1 MFRDE
6 IVPVYAKMC
15 TYLAA
20 GALWLSAVFMSGC
33 IASPDVPDQST
44 GAGVSNTLPWAHLAS
59 DLGPDPAILFG
70 QLSNG
75 FRYVIVENQEPAGR
89 VSMHLNVQAG
99 SLHENDGE
107 EGTAHFLEHMLFNG
121 STNFQPGELV
131 KYFQRI
137 GMQFG
142 PDANAHTGFRETV
155 YDILLADNS
164 EASIKEGLLVLN
176 DYAQGALL
184 LESEVDRERGIILA
198 EKRTRDSVD
207 YRTWVAAAKF
217 EMPDTL
223 VPLRMPIGTQAA
235 IENADRESLKG
246 FYDAW
251 YRPEKMMVV
260 LVGDIQAEQV
270 EKLIAAEF
278 DAIQARGSRRPKPEL
293 GSLTHRGDKSFYHFE
308 KEADKTTVRIETLRS
323 SSSFLDNRA
332 YRQRRLLE
340 EVGRRILSNRLNARI
355 GKQGTPY
362 TAGTA
367 GIGLFLNRIR
377 YTELSADC
385 SPENWEKTLVTLET
399 LLRQALQF
407 GFTAAEL
414 DRVRKDILAE
424 LEHAVKKAPTRQSP
438 ALSRHL
444 IRKINAER
452 VILSPAQELELLAPM
467 LANTTLTGVIKAFRD
482 SWMTGHRLILV
493 TGNADLAASG
503 KQPEQLILEIYA
515 RSRDTAVAAPTAAA
529 LVQFPY
535 LAVPSGPGQIVRT
548 SMLADLGILQV
559 DLANGVRL
567 NLKQTDFEADQV
579 AIRVDFGHGRSR
591 EPEDLPGLGPLT
603 ESVVNESA
611 LGELDKEGLERA
623 LAGKN
628 LAVDFKVAEDSFYFR
643 GQAAQAEIETLVQ
656 LLYAHLADPGFRTDA
671 FQHSLEKFNQ
681 RYLSLEKSINGALTL
696 AGMRFLAGGDDR
708 FGLPARKL
716 IQKLTLAD
724 IKAWLMPGLVQGP
737 LEVSIVGDFDIQV
750 TRTLLARYFGSLPA
764 RGRAAEA
771 ATRRQPT
778 FPSAQVLNLQVQTR
792 LPKGLSIVAYPT
804 ADVWDIKQTRRL
816 SVLSEVVS
824 ERLRVGIREKLG
836 AAYTPA
842 AFNRPSRAYSGYGV
856 FLTYVQVAP
865 DKVALI
871 RDEVR
876 KIVQTV
882 ATSGITADELKRA
895 LDPTLSGIRDARRR
909 NGYWLNTVMAGSK
922 AHPEQLQWSR
932 DILADYTGI
941 TVAEVEAAARKYL
954 VSDWAADI
962 LVTSQASSGD

>member
-1 MFRDE
+1 MFRNE
-6 IVPVYAKMC
+6 IIPAYAKMC
-15 TYLAA
+15 SCLAA
-20 GALWLSAVFMSGC
+20 GALWLSLVFLNGC
-33 IASPDVPDQST
+33 AAPPDAPVQSAGPDVPH
-44 GAGVSNTLPWAHLAS
+44 TLPWAHLAS
-59 DLGPDPAILFG
+59 DLDPDPAVLFG
-70 QLSNG
+70 QLPNG
-75 FRYVIVENQEPAGR
+75 FRYVIMENKEPAGR

-142 PDANAHTGFRETV
+142 PDANAHTGFKETV

-184 LESEVDRERGIILA
+184 LESEVERERGIILA
-198 EKRTRDSVD
+198 EKRTRDSVA

-217 EMPDTL
+217 EMPNTL

-260 LVGDIQAEQV
+260 MVGDIQAEHV
-270 EKLIAAEF
+270 EKMIAAEF
-278 DAIQARGSRRPKPEL
+278 TAIRARVSRRPKPEF
-293 GSLTHRGDKSFYHFE
+293 GSPTHQGDKSFYHFE

-323 SSSFLDNRA
+323 SSSFKDNRA

-340 EVGRRILSNRLNARI
+340 EIGRRILSNRLNARI

-367 GIGLFLNRIR
+367 GVGLFLNRIR

-385 SPENWEKTLVTLET
+385 SPENWEKTLVALET

-414 DRVRKDILAE
+414 DRVRKDILAG

-452 VILSPAQELELLAPM
+452 VTLSPAQELELLAPM
-467 LANTTLTGVIKAFRD
+467 LAQTTLTEVNKTFRD

-493 TGNADLAASG
+493 TGNADLAVSG
-503 KQPEQLILEIYA
+503 KKPEQLILDIYA
-515 RSRDTAVAAPTAAA
+515 RSRDSAVAAPTEAAQ
-529 LVQFPY
+529 VQFPY

-548 SMLADLGILQV
+548 STFSELGILQV

-579 AIRVDFGHGRSR
+579 GIRVDFGHGRSR
-591 EPEDLPGLGPLT
+591 EPADQPGLGPLT

-611 LGELDKEGLERA
+611 LGALDKDGLERA

-628 LAVDFKVAEDSFYFR
+628 LSVDFKVAEDSFYFR
-643 GQAAQAEIETLVQ
+643 GQGAQAEIETLVQ

-681 RYLSLEKSINGALTL
+681 RYLALEKSVNGVLTL
-696 AGMRFLAGGDDR
+696 AGLRFLAGGDDR
-708 FGLPARKL
+708 FGLPDRER

-724 IKAWLMPGLVQGP
+724 IKAWLMPALALGP
-737 LEVSIVGDFDIQV
+737 LEVSVVGDFDIPA
-750 TRTLLARYFGSLPA
+750 TRALLARYFGSLPA
-764 RGRAAEA
+764 RGLPDAAA
-771 ATRRQPT
+771 RQRPT
-778 FPSAQVLNLQVQTR
+778 FPSGQVLKLQVQTR
-792 LPKGLSIVAYPT
+792 LPKGLTIVAYPT
-804 ADVWDIKQTRRL
+804 ADVWDIKRTRRL
-816 SVLSEVVS
+816 SVLSEVVT

-836 AAYTPA
+836 AAYTTA
-842 AFNRPSRAYSGYGV
+842 AFNRSSRAYSGYGV

-865 DKVALI
+865 DKVALM

-876 KIVQTV
+876 NIVQAV

-941 TVAEVEAAARKYL
+941 TVAEVEAAARTYL
-954 VSDWAADI
+954 VNDRAADI
-962 LVTSQASSGD
+962 LVTSQDAP